1 MRNIKLNGKEYPCMM
16 TMGALLRFKEM
27 TGVNPSELDVND
39 VDLLIKLIYCCVK
52 SACKREGVAFEFD
65 LLDFADE
72 LDIES
77 MSEVSKDLMGEAAD
91 AEDQKKTKIR

>member
-1 MRNIKLNGKEYPCMM
+1 ML
-16 TMGALLRFKEM
+16 A
-27 TGVNPSELDVND
+27 
-39 VDLLIKLIYCCVK
+39 KLIYCCVK

-65 LLDFADE
+65 LLDFADQ

-77 MSEVSKDLMGEAAD
+77 LLEVSKDLMGEAAD

>member
-1 MRNIKLNGKEYPCMM
+1 ML
-16 TMGALLRFKEM
+16 A
-27 TGVNPSELDVND
+27 
-39 VDLLIKLIYCCVK
+39 KLIYCCVK

-91 AEDQKKTKIR
+91 TEDQKKRRSADD